1 MHILLVRFSSMGDV
15 VLQTATVNWLKSL
28 LGSDL
33 RLTFLTSSEFVELL
47 EGHQEIHRVIGFHR
61 RKGEKWENLVHR
73 LKDLHKNDPI
83 DLIVDLHGTLR
94 SLRLKVSLWTIPALT
109 VDKRRWERFL
119 LTKVRNKFL
128 RKIFEHPF
136 FGLGP
141 QVERII
147 EDFENI
153 FSDSFG
159 KKRTQ
164 SFREGPH
171 DELTSLDPFLTTEI
185 SRPYVVLAPSAS
197 FVPKRWPV
205 LSFVELSKKLLHE
218 TTYDVVVLAGKDDT
232 FCEAFNEVSSD
243 RLHQLQGKT
252 TLKESMAFLS
262 KAKLCIG
269 NDSGM
274 NHIAEAYGVPSL
286 TLFGPTDPRF
296 GFRPHGTK
304 SRILEK
310 ELSCRP
316 CSTTGKKPCHRER
329 HFCMEE
335 ITVEE
340 VFKNV
345 KEMLDQI

>member
-73 LKDLHKNDPI
+73 LQDLHKNDPI
-83 DLIVDLHGTLR
+83 DLILDLHGTLR

-147 EDFENI
+147 EYFENI
-153 FSDSFG
+153 F
-159 KKRTQ
+159 
-164 SFREGPH
+164 
-171 DELTSLDPFLTTEI
+171 
-185 SRPYVVLAPSAS
+185 
-197 FVPKRWPV
+197 
-205 LSFVELSKKLLHE
+205 
-218 TTYDVVVLAGKDDT
+218 
-232 FCEAFNEVSSD
+232 
-243 RLHQLQGKT
+243 
-252 TLKESMAFLS
+252 
-262 KAKLCIG
+262 
-269 NDSGM
+269 
-274 NHIAEAYGVPSL
+274 
-286 TLFGPTDPRF
+286 
-296 GFRPHGTK
+296 
-304 SRILEK
+304 
-310 ELSCRP
+310 
-316 CSTTGKKPCHRER
+316 
-329 HFCMEE
+329 
-335 ITVEE
+335 
-340 VFKNV
+340 
-345 KEMLDQI
+345 